1 MRKLLAISVV
11 LNLVLASLVVALLAR
26 EFMELKPSTTET
38 ATLAPRRVP
47 RPQEVLLPQPPPVRE
62 GPQLDWAQIHSDD
75 PRAYFHNLQR
85 AGCPEHVLRALVL
98 GQIND
103 DYRRQAIPLLR
114 QMGKRYWEQVVIIKT
129 PKELPPDSE
138 EVEARGR
145 LGDLQIRRREL
156 VMQLF
161 GEDPWDRS
169 RPSGDPDLR
178 ERRAL
183 MSFVPPEKL
192 DAAVDWERRRLES
205 IMAVYRLH
213 LPQEQ
218 QEVELELTRSQLD
231 DEAKRLFSPAEW
243 QEYQLRTSKFSGFP
257 GELFGVDLTEAEI
270 RALVSIRAE
279 DPQDRGP
286 SPATERKIEALLG
299 DQKFQEFKRAQ
310 DDAFK
315 SLYLLTLKLDLP
327 EEAAADAYAV
337 KQAAEQ
343 AAGQMRLNR
352 RLDEASLRK
361 SLAALRAQTEAKLSR
376 HLGGQGL
383 ETYQRNGGGWLH
395 QLELISERSR

>member
-11 LNLVLASLVVALLAR
+11 LNLVLASLVVALLAQ
-26 EFMELKPSTTET
+26 ELMKLKPSTAET
-38 ATLAPRRVP
+38 ATLAPRRVS
-47 RPQEVLLPQPPPVRE
+47 RPQEALLPQPPPVRE
-62 GPQLDWAQIHSDD
+62 EPRLDWARVHSDD

-138 EVEARGR
+138 ETEARGR

-192 DAAVDWERRRLES
+192 DAAVDWETRRSES

-257 GELFGVDLTEAEI
+257 GELYGVDLTEAEI
-270 RALVSIRAE
+270 RALVSIRKE
-279 DPQDRGP
+279 DPQNRL
-286 SPATERKIEALLG
+286 SPATEQKIEALLG
-299 DQKFQEFKRAQ
+299 EERFQDFKRAQ
-310 DDAFK
+310 DEDFK

-327 EEAAADAYAV
+327 EQAAAAAYAV

-343 AAGQMRLNR
+343 AAGQMRLNP
-352 RLDEASLRK
+352 RLDEAALRK
-361 SLAALRAQTEAKLSR
+361 SLATLRSHAEARLTQ
-376 HLGGQGL
+376 HLGAQGL
-383 ETYQRNGGGWLH
+383 ETLQRNGGGWLR
-395 QLELISERSR
+395 QLEQVGDRSP